1 VDGVFP
7 FLILILVIGASVG
20 IAIGMSAI
28 MSRWER
34 TVPKPGMSDFM
45 DISKSLAPGFN
56 PSKVFVLDSAS
67 TTFTRSWVIR
77 DATTETV
84 IANVEYEMNGD
95 IILKMDS
102 GERYF
107 IENTEPPH
115 RVSTLRVSHGGSL
128 NSTIPNPHPGHKL
141 HSATSAGKS
150 IGAPILVRRGG
161 ALRNADATYQH
172 PFTHMQLAMTP
183 KLRPWFPKKL
193 VIVHPTDSRPLATI
207 AWLGSL
213 TAGPF
218 YMAAAGDLIDA
229 IGEHGCCAVL
239 ILESRRFL

>member
-1 VDGVFP
+1 MDGVLP

-34 TVPKPGMSDFM
+34 TVPKPGVSDFM
-45 DISKSLAPGFN
+45 DISKSLAPGLI

-67 TTFTRSWVIR
+67 TTLTRSWFIR

-84 IANVEYEMNGD
+84 IANVEYETNGD
-95 IILKMDS
+95 IVLKMTS

-107 IENTEPPH
+107 LENTEPPH
-115 RVSTLRVSHGGSL
+115 RVCTLRVSMDGG
-128 NSTIPNPHPGHKL
+128 
-141 HSATSAGKS
+141 
-150 IGAPILVRRGG
+150 IGAPLLIRRGG

-172 PFTHMQLAMTP
+172 PYTHMQIAITP

-193 VIVHPTDSRPLATI
+193 VIAHPTDSRPIATI

-218 YMAAAGDLIDA
+218 FIGIADELHDTLGDA
-229 IGEHGCCAVL
+229 GCCAIL
-239 ILESRRFL
+239 IFESRRFT

>member
-1 VDGVFP
+1 VDGVLP
-7 FLILILVIGASVG
+7 FLILILVIGVSVG

-34 TVPKPGMSDFM
+34 SVPKPGMSDFM
-45 DISKSLAPGFN
+45 DISKSLAPGLI

-67 TTFTRSWVIR
+67 TTLTRSWFIR

-84 IANVEYEMNGD
+84 IANVEYETNGD
-95 IILKMDS
+95 IVLKMTS

-107 IENTEPPH
+107 LENTEPPH
-115 RVSTLRVSHGGSL
+115 RVCTLRVSMDGG
-128 NSTIPNPHPGHKL
+128 
-141 HSATSAGKS
+141 
-150 IGAPILVRRGG
+150 IGAPLLVRRGG
-161 ALRNADATYQH
+161 ALRNADAKYQH
-172 PFTHMQLAMTP
+172 PFTHMQIAMTP
-183 KLRPWFPKKL
+183 KLHPWFPKKL
-193 VIVHPTDSRPLATI
+193 VIVHPTDSRPIATI

>member
-1 VDGVFP
+1 MDGVLP

-45 DISKSLAPGFN
+45 DISKSLAPGLI

-67 TTFTRSWVIR
+67 TTLTRSWFIR

-84 IANVEYEMNGD
+84 IANVEYETNGD
-95 IILKMDS
+95 IVLKMTS

-107 IENTEPPH
+107 LENTEPPH
-115 RVSTLRVSHGGSL
+115 RVCTLRVSMDGG
-128 NSTIPNPHPGHKL
+128 
-141 HSATSAGKS
+141 
-150 IGAPILVRRGG
+150 IGAPLLIRRGG

-172 PFTHMQLAMTP
+172 PYTHMQIAITP

>member
-1 VDGVFP
+1 MDGVLP

-34 TVPKPGMSDFM
+34 TVPKPGVSDFM
-45 DISKSLAPGFN
+45 DISKSLAPGLI

-67 TTFTRSWVIR
+67 TTLTRSWFIR

-84 IANVEYEMNGD
+84 IANVEYETNGD
-95 IILKMDS
+95 IVLKMTS

-107 IENTEPPH
+107 LENTEPPH
-115 RVSTLRVSHGGSL
+115 RVCTLRVSMDGG
-128 NSTIPNPHPGHKL
+128 
-141 HSATSAGKS
+141 
-150 IGAPILVRRGG
+150 IGAPLLVRRGG

-172 PFTHMQLAMTP
+172 PYTHMQIAITP

-193 VIVHPTDSRPLATI
+193 VIAHPTDSRPIATI

-218 YMAAAGDLIDA
+218 FIGIADELHDTLGDA
-229 IGEHGCCAVL
+229 GCCAVL

>member
-1 VDGVFP
+1 MDGVFP

-34 TVPKPGMSDFM
+34 SVPKPGMSDFM
-45 DISKSLAPGFN
+45 DISKSLAPDLT

-67 TTFTRSWVIR
+67 TTFTRSWFIR
-77 DATTETV
+77 DAVTDNV

-95 IILKMDS
+95 IILKMKS

-115 RVSTLRVSHGGSL
+115 RVSALRHSIDGGF
-128 NSTIPNPHPGHKL
+128 
-141 HSATSAGKS
+141 GK
-150 IGAPILVRRGG
+150 AILVRRGG
-161 ALRNADATYQH
+161 TLRNADAKY
-172 PFTHMQLAMTP
+172 QLADSQAEIAITP
-183 KLRPWFPKKL
+183 KIRPLFPKKL
-193 VIVHPTDSRPLATI
+193 VLTDPNSGKPIATI

-213 TAGPF
+213 TPGPF
-218 YMAAAGDLIDA
+218 YMAAAGDLSDA
-229 IGEHGCCAVL
+229 IGAYGCCAVL
-239 ILESRRFL
+239 ILESRRFF

>member
-1 VDGVFP
+1 MDGVLP

-45 DISKSLAPGFN
+45 DISKSLAPGLN

-67 TTFTRSWVIR
+67 TTFTRSWFIR

-84 IANVEYEMNGD
+84 IANVEYETNGD
-95 IILKMDS
+95 IVLKMTS

-107 IENTEPPH
+107 LENTEPPH
-115 RVSTLRVSHGGSL
+115 RVCTLRVSMDGG
-128 NSTIPNPHPGHKL
+128 
-141 HSATSAGKS
+141 
-150 IGAPILVRRGG
+150 IGAPLLIRRGG

-172 PFTHMQLAMTP
+172 PYTHMQIAMTP
-183 KLRPWFPKKL
+183 KLHPWFPKKL
-193 VIVHPTDSRPLATI
+193 VIAHPTDSRPIATI

-218 YMAAAGDLIDA
+218 YMAVAGDFIDA

>member
-1 VDGVFP
+1 MDGALP
-7 FLILILVIGASVG
+7 FLILILVLGASVG

-45 DISKSLAPGFN
+45 DISKILAPGLI

-67 TTFTRSWVIR
+67 TTLTRSWFIR

-84 IANVEYEMNGD
+84 IANVEYETNGD
-95 IILKMDS
+95 IALKMTS

-107 IENTEPPH
+107 LENTEPPH
-115 RVSTLRVSHGGSL
+115 RVCTLRVSMDGG
-128 NSTIPNPHPGHKL
+128 
-141 HSATSAGKS
+141 
-150 IGAPILVRRGG
+150 IGAPLLIRRGG

-172 PFTHMQLAMTP
+172 PYTHMQIAMTP

-218 YMAAAGDLIDA
+218 YMAAAGDFIDA

>member
-1 VDGVFP
+1 MDGVFP

-34 TVPKPGMSDFM
+34 SVPKPGMSDFM
-45 DISKSLAPGFN
+45 DISKSLAPDLT

-67 TTFTRSWVIR
+67 TTLTRSWFIR

-84 IANVEYEMNGD
+84 IANVEYETNGD
-95 IILKMDS
+95 IVLKMTS

-107 IENTEPPH
+107 LENTEPPH
-115 RVSTLRVSHGGSL
+115 RVCTLRVSMDGG
-128 NSTIPNPHPGHKL
+128 
-141 HSATSAGKS
+141 
-150 IGAPILVRRGG
+150 IGAPLLIRRGG

-172 PFTHMQLAMTP
+172 PYTHMQTAITP
-183 KLRPWFPKKL
+183 KLHPWFPKKL
-193 VIVHPTDSRPLATI
+193 VIVHPTDNRPIATI

-218 YMAAAGDLIDA
+218 FIGIADELHDTVGDA
-229 IGEHGCCAVL
+229 GCCAIL
-239 ILESRRFL
+239 IFESRRFV